1 MSFITWI
8 LLGLIAGFLGSKIIH
23 RHGEGII
30 IDILLGI
37 AGALAG
43 GYLFQLAGAKGVT
56 GLNLWSL
63 LVATVGAICLLLV
76 YHLLRRIAWSG
87 R

>member
-8 LLGLIAGFLGSKIIH
+8 LLGLIAGFLGSRIIN
-23 RHGEGII
+23 RRGEGVI
-30 IDILLGI
+30 IDIALGI
-37 AGALAG
+37 VGALAG

-63 LVATVGAICLLLV
+63 LVATVGSIVVLVV
-76 YHLLRRIAWSG
+76 YHVVRRIAWSP